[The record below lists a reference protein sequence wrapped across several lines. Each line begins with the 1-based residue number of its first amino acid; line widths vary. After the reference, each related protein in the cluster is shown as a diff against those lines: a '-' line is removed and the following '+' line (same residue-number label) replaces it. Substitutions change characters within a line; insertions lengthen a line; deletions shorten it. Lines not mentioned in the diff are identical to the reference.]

1 MYSVWFGRFVGDST
15 FGDDIRPDTV
25 MCIGLLIEIHRQ
37 VEQYLERC
45 ETPEGMLNVS
55 LQGVLLIYGFC
66 GGLIGE

>member
-1 MYSVWFGRFVGDST
+1 
-15 FGDDIRPDTV
+15 